1 MGNDRLFIAATHPM
15 EAMKEHAM
23 RTSTQDVTP
32 LIDDAYASD
41 PVRRYLDYLLRKRE
55 QNAPVVG
62 LYCGYAPV
70 ELIRAVGAVPVS
82 LCAASKR
89 TIPAAEAVLPA
100 NLCPMIKSS
109 LGFIRTNTCLL
120 YELSQAVVGETT
132 CDGKKKMFELISHLK
147 PTHVMDLP
155 QLPEE
160 EDVQKRWTEMV
171 RKLKVFLE
179 TRFQRDITAERL
191 EAEIRET
198 NKKNR
203 LMDRFFDY
211 AALDP
216 PPLCWQE
223 LYDVIGL
230 DPVTDSSDLLV
241 LMGGIIARV
250 EERIAAGICFGTTA
264 SPRVLVSGCPVGGD
278 AGKVLRI
285 IEEAGGV
292 IVALEAC
299 GGMKGYP
306 IRIAEGTDDPLAAVA
321 AATLKIPCSCMTPN
335 RGRLEMLDE
344 MIERFKPDVV
354 IDVVLHACHGFNVE
368 SYKVLKH
375 VKDRHGLPGLKIE
388 TDYSDGDVEQ
398 IRTRVEALF
407 DSL

>member
-1 MGNDRLFIAATHPM
+1 LTVFNIPG
-15 EAMKEHAM
+15 
-23 RTSTQDVTP
+23 P
-32 LIDDAYASD
+32 LIDD
-41 PVRRYLDYLLRKRE
+41 RYQGDSVGRFLDYILKIRE
-55 QNAPVVG
+55 EGAPVVG

-70 ELIRAVGAVPVS
+70 ELIRAMGAIPVS
-82 LCAASKR
+82 LCASSQR

-100 NLCPMIKSS
+100 NLCPLIKSS
-109 LGFIRTNTCLL
+109 FGFIRTNTCLL
-120 YELSQAVVGETT
+120 HELSEAVIGETT

-155 QLPEE
+155 QLPDE
-160 EDVQKRWTEMV
+160 EDVRERWTEMV
-171 RKLKVFLE
+171 RNLKLFLE
-179 TRFQRDITAERL
+179 KTFQTEIVADRI

-198 NKKNR
+198 NKKCR
-203 LMDRFFDY
+203 LIDGFFDY
-211 AALDP
+211 AALHP
-216 PPLCWQE
+216 PPLNSQE

-230 DPVTDSSDLLV
+230 DAVTNSCELRS
-241 LMGGIIARV
+241 LMAGISRTLDK
-250 EERIAAGICFGTTA
+250 RIAAGICFGTPA
-264 SPRVLVSGCPVGGD
+264 SPRVLVSGCPIGGD

-299 GGMKGYP
+299 SGMKGYS
-306 IRIAEGTDDPLAAVA
+306 IRIEEGTGDPLRAVA
-321 AATLKIPCSCMTPN
+321 EATLKIPCSCMTPN
-335 RGRLEMLDE
+335 GGRLAMLDE

-354 IDVVLHACHGFNVE
+354 IDVVLHACHAYNVE
-368 SYKVLKH
+368 SYKVMKH
-375 VKDRHGLPGLKIE
+375 AQERHGLPCLKIE